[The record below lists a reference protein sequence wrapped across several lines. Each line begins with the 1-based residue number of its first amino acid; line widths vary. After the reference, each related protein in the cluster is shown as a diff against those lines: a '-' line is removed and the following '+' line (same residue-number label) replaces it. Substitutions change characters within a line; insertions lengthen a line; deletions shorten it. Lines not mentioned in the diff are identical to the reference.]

1 MAAMAQLDC
10 GSCGYVCR
18 TYAEA
23 IANGSEQRLSLC
35 SPGGS
40 ATAKAVKAL
49 LRESA
54 EIAAPAPITNGA
66 ATNGAPKAALNGW
79 SRENP
84 FPARLLRAERLSG
97 EGSEKQTHHIEI
109 KLEGGPTYNVGDS
122 LGVYPEN
129 CGELVEAIVTTLGA
143 EGTEPVVTPE
153 GASTTLRDALSA
165 HCCLSSIEDTFLERL
180 AESHPEKASEIRA
193 LIDEDAP
200 IAGFDVLDVLRRY
213 PEARPGVAELVASL
227 AAIKPRLYSIS
238 SSPKRHPGQVHLT
251 VRRVTYPW
259 NGRERKG
266 VASTMLADRVSAEG
280 TLRVFVQK
288 SHGFSLPKDPM
299 TPVIMVG
306 PGTGIAP
313 LAFLQE
319 AATRPGAKGANWLF
333 FGDCAAAPHD
343 YLYRDELADFAAAR
357 RADSPSTPPSA
368 ETRTPGVYAR
378 PHP

>member
-1 MAAMAQLDC
+1 MEITLIPQSAPFNAEQRAWLNGFLAGWIGLAPSGMEAASIPAPASLAKSAAPPPVVTEPVEPEPWHDPALGIGDRLALAGGKALPKRLMAAMAQLDC

-54 EIAAPAPITNGA
+54 ETVAPAPITNGA

-84 FPARLLRAERLSG
+84 FPARLLRAQRLSG

-129 CGELVEAIVTTLGA
+129 CGDLVQEIVTTLGA

-153 GASTTLRDALSA
+153 GATTTLRDALSA
-165 HCCLSSIEDTFLERL
+165 HCCLSSIEDTFLDRL
-180 AESHPEKASEIRA
+180 AESHPEQAPEIRA
-193 LIDEDAP
+193 GDIDDDAP
-200 IAGFDVLDVLRRY
+200 IAGFDVLDLLRRH
-213 PEARPGVAELVASL
+213 PVC
-227 AAIKPRLYSIS
+227 AAGRRRS
-238 SSPKRHPGQVHLT
+238 
-251 VRRVTYPW
+251 RRVARGLQAPALLDLQLT
-259 NGRERKG
+259 EA
-266 VASTMLADRVSAEG
+266 AS
-280 TLRVFVQK
+280 
-288 SHGFSLPKDPM
+288 
-299 TPVIMVG
+299 
-306 PGTGIAP
+306 GTGP
-313 LAFLQE
+313 S
-319 AATRPGAKGANWLF
+319 
-333 FGDCAAAPHD
+333 
-343 YLYRDELADFAAAR
+343 
-357 RADSPSTPPSA
+357 DSP
-368 ETRTPGVYAR
+368 AR
-378 PHP
+378 GRSPR